1 MNTDPIAVKQQIFNA
16 IQSYKRI
23 VISRHIRPDGDAVGS
38 THGLAA
44 LLRASFPE
52 KDIRL
57 VSEDSSAYLAFLGPD
72 DETPDDSFYE
82 DALVIVIDTGTVD
95 RVSNKKI
102 GLGKQLIK
110 IDHHIDDKPYGDVS
124 WVEEERSSA
133 CEMIVDFYCS
143 FRDKLTLTKEAAY
156 ALYTGM
162 VTDSGRVRF
171 PSVTGETLRLAAV
184 LLDQGID
191 TETLFAHLNLEE
203 YEHFKYE
210 AYVYENMQR
219 TENGVAYLFVTRE
232 MQERFGLD
240 REAAS
245 NTIGYLDSIKNY
257 LIWLAFIDNGDGSIR
272 VRLRS
277 RFITVQELASRYHGG
292 GHDRASGA
300 TVYSWEEAEALIRE
314 ADAMLGEFKRTHE
327 GWL

>member
-1 MNTDPIAVKQQIFNA
+1 MNESIKQQILDKIKA
-16 IQSYKRI
+16 YDKI
-23 VISRHIRPDGDAVGS
+23 VISRHIRPDGDAIGS

-44 LLRASFPE
+44 LLRASFPD

-57 VSEDSSAYLAFLGPD
+57 VSEDASAYLAFLGPD
-72 DETPDDSFYE
+72 DETPPDAFYE
-82 DALVIVIDTGTVD
+82 DALVIVVDVGTKD
-95 RVSNKKI
+95 RISNKKFE
-102 GLGKQLIK
+102 LGRELIK
-110 IDHHIDDKPYGDVS
+110 IDHHIDDKPYGDIS

-133 CEMIVDFYCS
+133 CEMIVDFYRQ
-143 FRDKLTLTKEAAY
+143 FADELTMTKEAALPLY
-156 ALYTGM
+156 AGM
-162 VTDSGRVRF
+162 VTDSGRFRF
-171 PSVTGETLRLAAV
+171 PSVTGETLRLAGV
-184 LLDQGID
+184 LLDTGID
-191 TETLFAHLNLEE
+191 TETLFAHLNLED
-203 YEHFKYE
+203 YEQFKYA
-210 AYVYENMQR
+210 AYVYENMER
-219 TENGVAYLFVTRE
+219 TENGVAYLFVTQE
-232 MQERFGLD
+232 MQNRFGLD

-292 GHDRASGA
+292 GHDKAAGA

-314 ADAMLGEFKRTHE
+314 ADEMLGEYKRTHE